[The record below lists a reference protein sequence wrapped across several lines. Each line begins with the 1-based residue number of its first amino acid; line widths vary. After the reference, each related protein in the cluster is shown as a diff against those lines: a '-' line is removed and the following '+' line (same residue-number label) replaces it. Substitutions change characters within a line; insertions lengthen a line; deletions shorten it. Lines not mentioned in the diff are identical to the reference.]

1 MLRCRVLRVVSLRR
15 GNEQVKVPPLE
26 LLICQA
32 RIARNLRMLSFLLP
46 FLRSTTT
53 RRSLFRHF
61 VPGEITLRLVQTLQ
75 NRQGR
80 NVATSSSSFL

>member
-53 RRSLFRHF
+53 RRSFRHF
-61 VPGEITLRLVQTLQ
+61 VPGETTLRLVQTLQ
-75 NRQGR
+75 IRQGR
-80 NVATSSSSFL
+80 NVAMSSSSFL